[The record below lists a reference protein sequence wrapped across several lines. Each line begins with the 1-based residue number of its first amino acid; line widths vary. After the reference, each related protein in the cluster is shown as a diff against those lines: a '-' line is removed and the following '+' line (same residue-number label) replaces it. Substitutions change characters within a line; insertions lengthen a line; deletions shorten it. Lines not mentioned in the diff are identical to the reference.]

1 MFINKPKFWNNSGFS
16 FWSIVLYPISILY
29 LLIFNIKKIKS
40 SKKYKIPIVCI
51 GNIYLGGTGK
61 TPLALEIFNI
71 SKSLGKNPAFVK
83 KYYSYLEDEIN
94 MLKKKGE
101 VFVSKNRIDA
111 VESLIINKNDI
122 AILDDGFQD
131 FSIKKD
137 LSIVCFNQKQWL
149 GNRMVIPSGPLR
161 ETLSSIK
168 RADCVFINGQKNNE
182 IEKEIYKQNK
192 NIEIYYSKYKPLDL
206 DKFKN
211 KKIIAFAGIGN
222 PTNFF
227 DLLEEENLNLL
238 NKFSF
243 PDHYNYTNK
252 DLEKLI
258 VYSKETNST
267 LLTTEKDY
275 LRIND
280 NYKKKI
286 EFMKIEIEIEN
297 KNNFINL
304 IKKSYEKN

>member
-16 FWSIVLYPISILY
+16 FWSIALYPISILY

>member
-211 KKIIAFAGIGN
+211 KTIIAFAGIGN

>member
-40 SKKYKIPIVCI
+40 SRKYKIPIVCI

-211 KKIIAFAGIGN
+211 KKIVAFAGIGN